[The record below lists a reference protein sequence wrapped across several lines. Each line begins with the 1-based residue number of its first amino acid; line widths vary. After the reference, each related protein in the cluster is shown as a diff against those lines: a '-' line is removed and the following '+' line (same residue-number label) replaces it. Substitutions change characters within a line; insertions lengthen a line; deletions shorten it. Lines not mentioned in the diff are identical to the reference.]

1 MTTKM
6 SKKRTR
12 DAEQYVARLLRD
24 NGWTVEQ
31 EMSGRDQAG
40 SFVVRNSPETYIVEV
55 KAMAESRAD
64 RVLPLLSQAILQ
76 AQAYAKDFPGF
87 KPLAVV
93 YGERGSSSLEKN
105 VREFAE
111 KYVPPHVAIGVVT
124 GDGLVYFRGEGLQ
137 GLRSAP
143 ASGPAS
149 RFGTPTAIQ
158 SVNLFSDLNQWMLK
172 VLLAL
177 ELPGELLC
185 APRGPYS
192 TFSQLAAAADV
203 SLMSAHR
210 FVQQLSKEGYLD
222 TSKGYLTLVRRQTL
236 FFQWRAAVMQRPPE
250 LPVRLLLRASA
261 EAQLLNLLELH
272 ADQACLG
279 LFAAADALRLGHVT
293 GVPPHVYV
301 PRLPGHDMRAM
312 GWQMLTY
319 AKDGP
324 PDLILRKAPFPKST
338 FRGAVRPGGV
348 MCTDVIQTW
357 LDVAN
362 NPARGQE
369 QADIIYERVIRPL
382 INREA

>member
-1 MTTKM
+1 MPTQT
-6 SKKRTR
+6 SEKRTR
-12 DAEQYVARLLRD
+12 EAEQYVARLLRD

-31 EMSGRDQAG
+31 EGSGREHAE
-40 SFVVRNSPETYIVEV
+40 SFIVRNNTDAYMVEV

-64 RVLPLLSQAILQ
+64 RFLPLLSQAILQ
-76 AQAYAKDFPGF
+76 AQAFAKENPGF
-87 KPLAVV
+87 KPLAVI
-93 YGERGSSSLEKN
+93 YGERGSSALEKK

-111 KYVPPHVAIGVVT
+111 RYVPPHVAIGVVT

-137 GLRSAP
+137 GLRSSPAP
-143 ASGPAS
+143 GPAS

-172 VLLAL
+172 VLLAD
-177 ELPGELLC
+177 ELPGDLLR
-185 APRGPYS
+185 APRGQYR

-210 FVQQLSKEGYLD
+210 FVLQLSKEGYLD

-236 FFQWRAAVMQRPPE
+236 FLQWRAAVMQRPPE
-250 LPVRLLLRASA
+250 LPVRFLLRASA

-293 GVPPHVYV
+293 GVPPYVYV
-301 PRLPGHDMRAM
+301 PKLPGHDMRAM

-338 FRGAVRPGGV
+338 LRGAVRPDGV

-357 LDVAN
+357 LDVIN
-362 NPARGQE
+362 HPARGQE
-369 QADIIYERVIRPL
+369 QADLIYHNVIHSL
-382 INREA
+382 INRET